1 MPTRREILTKGVAG
15 GFAALSAGWAACGLP
30 GAALGRLMTS
40 GGASGGRDGSDDT
53 ACPSGGPG
61 FGDLPHR
68 GGTHPILDIDE
79 HAPTDLIDGLRFSRD
94 WLGDWFPPAS
104 IPFHHGETGYPGGSP
119 PPASES
125 RDIVIIGGGL
135 SGLATAYQL
144 RRYRP
149 VLLELHSRFGGT
161 CQGEAWDEIPYSLGG
176 AYFITP
182 DEGSSLEALYHEL
195 GLDRIVRVSPN
206 TEDPTE
212 LHGRIEPE
220 FWNDPDRDPLERL
233 AFEQYRALVGRYVE
247 QYPDIPLDPNA
258 DNSWILELDQ
268 ISLRDH
274 VHRELLV
281 PVPPELQAAVQG
293 YCYSSFNAG
302 WEEVSAAAGWN
313 FIAAEEFG
321 RWVLPG
327 GNASLVTALWARLL
341 EMEHHHE
348 RGELL
353 RGGCRAVEVRRLGRD
368 DCRVTYKDAAGAFRT
383 IACKRVVICTPKHV
397 ARQMLP
403 ELATSDPAKL
413 SAMYRI
419 HTAGYVVANVLLSRR
434 VRRDYYD
441 LFLLGDGHFPED
453 TGAETFLKI
462 TDCVNGH
469 YALRGGHGPHAR
481 DVLTLYWPLSFPAS
495 RFRLIA
501 DDSRDAFAHKLAQ
514 QIGTIL
520 DVLGL
525 TRDDVR
531 QVRLARWGHS
541 MPIASP
547 RLLADGVMEELRRP
561 FQDQIHF
568 VHCDNWGLPAVET
581 CLLEAE
587 AQAPKIA
594 RGL

>member
-1 MPTRREILTKGVAG
+1 MPTRRGFLTKGVAG
-15 GFAALSAGWAACGLP
+15 GFAALTAGWAARS
-30 GAALGRLMTS
+30 ALGRLLNA
-40 GGASGGRDGSDDT
+40 GPDDDE
-53 ACPSGGPG
+53 CPSGGPG
-61 FGDLPHR
+61 FGALPVR
-68 GGTHPILDIDE
+68 GTHPILEIDE
-79 HAPTDLIDGLRFSRD
+79 HAPTDLIDGLRFARD

-119 PPASES
+119 PPASEN

-135 SGLATAYQL
+135 SGLATAYAL
-144 RRYRP
+144 RRHRP

-161 CQGEAWDEIPYSLGG
+161 CQGEAWDDLPYSLGG

-182 DEGSSLEALYHEL
+182 DEESSLEALYHEL

-212 LHGRIEPE
+212 LHGRIEPD
-220 FWNDPDRDPLERL
+220 FWDDPSRDPLERM
-233 AFEQYRALVGRYVE
+233 AFEQYRALVQRFVE

-281 PVPPELQAAVQG
+281 PVPSVLQAAVQG

-327 GNASLVTALWARLL
+327 GNASLVAALWEKLV
-341 EMEHHHE
+341 EMERRHGRG

-353 RGGCRAVEVRRLGRD
+353 RGGCRAVEVRRLGLD
-368 DCRVTYKDAAGAFRT
+368 DCRVTYKDAAGDFRT

-403 ELATSDPAKL
+403 ELASSDPGKL
-413 SAMYRI
+413 GAMYRI

-434 VRRDYYD
+434 VERRYYD

-453 TGAETFLKI
+453 TGAENFLRI

-469 YALRGGHGPHAR
+469 YAVRGGHGPRAR
-481 DVLTLYWPLSFPAS
+481 DVLTFYWPLSFPAS

-501 DDSRDAFAHKLAQ
+501 EDSRDAFAHLLAQ

-525 TRDDVR
+525 ERRDVR

-547 RLLADGVMEELRRP
+547 RLIADGVVDELRRP

-587 AQAPKIA
+587 ALAPKIA